1 MLLLGCAC
9 FHYPLKPSAILCKV
23 LQDDELCVLCAIE
36 AVLKTKKSMDK
47 MKATGIGEPPIVKIV
62 LSRIQQACHVHNASS
77 STADNV

>member
-1 MLLLGCAC
+1 MCRDDSICVAPGAIWA
-9 FHYPLKPSAILCKV
+9 HSAS
-23 LQDDELCVLCAIE
+23 DDELCVLCAIE

-62 LSRIQQACHVHNASS
+62 LSRIQQVCHVHNASS